1 MSVKSESP
9 FVWIEVKTNSK
20 ESQTYILNVVL
31 GHNARSV

>member
-1 MSVKSESP
+1 MGEKSIPVRLKS
-9 FVWIEVKTNSK
+9 NSN